1 MSDQK
6 TPSKALW
13 ETVIQNSTID
23 DNHAPTIIS
32 LFIVPV
38 PATDDNLDSAQEALT
53 HARALT
59 AGRSSLPN

>member
-13 ETVIQNSTID
+13 ETVIQNTTLD
-23 DNHAPTIIS
+23 DNHAPASAS

-38 PATDDNLDSAQEALT
+38 PARDDNLDSAQAALT
-53 HARALT
+53 HARGLT
-59 AGRSSLPN
+59 AGRSYLPK